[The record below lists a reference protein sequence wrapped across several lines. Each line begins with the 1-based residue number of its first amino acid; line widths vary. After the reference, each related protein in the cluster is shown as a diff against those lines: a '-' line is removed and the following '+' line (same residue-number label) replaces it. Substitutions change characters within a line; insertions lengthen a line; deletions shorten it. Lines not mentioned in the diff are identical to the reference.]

1 MSSKLGRRDFLK
13 IGALSACATAFRPIP
28 PELGRSPVG
37 LGRVTVSWIGHYSEP
52 SFQSRRLVYIARDE
66 LIPLL
71 ASERADDGPYHNPL
85 WYRTSG
91 GYVHSGCIQTV
102 QWNPQKPETSVREG
116 GALFEVSVPYCR
128 TYREPDTTSTPYY
141 RLYYESTSWVEEVVQ
156 GGIPWKGEISKEMIL
171 SIFWPD
177 NPVHDGAAI
186 IQGDQIKQVA
196 AILPLSRRDDLPS
209 YYGTRHRAALGL
221 TEATDALVIAVSEE
235 SGYVVIDKNSQLKT
249 VKQKRRL
256 GQILQEHMGVALK
269 KSRESRK
276 EKLVFIAAAIF
287 SVVFTTGVWL
297 SVSRGVDTLVTLQV
311 PLEYTKRDLA
321 MEIVKTSVNTV
332 NLDLE
337 GSGALIK
344 SIRPDQVQ
352 VRLDLSKS
360 KAGPNTFTISRKNI
374 SLPPGIVLKGVTPSV
389 VDVDLDVLIK
399 KELPVQIDWVGR
411 LPDHFILAEAN
422 LEPQTVEIIGGKR
435 MLEKMTTLYT
445 EKVPINNLEVEG
457 VITANVALNP
467 ASLKIAPGSEEKVTI
482 RYQTRLRNQ

>member
-1 MSSKLGRRDFLK
+1 MDNFIYLISSLRWQDIVDISLVSYILLRFY
-13 IGALSACATAFRPIP
+13 ALFRGTNAFRVLIGMTILWFF
-28 PELGRSPVG
+28 EQSAVSMG
-37 LGRVTVSWIGHYSEP
+37 LVV
-52 SFQSRRLVYIARDE
+52 
-66 LIPLL
+66 
-71 ASERADDGPYHNPL
+71 
-85 WYRTSG
+85 
-91 GYVHSGCIQTV
+91 
-102 QWNPQKPETSVREG
+102 
-116 GALFEVSVPYCR
+116 
-128 TYREPDTTSTPYY
+128 
-141 RLYYESTSWVEEVVQ
+141 TSWVVQGVVALGAFIIIVIFRNEIRNVLLARNLKSILWDFSSKTVITTIETIVQSVHEMAQHKCGALIVFPGKEDLEEVVQ

-221 TEATDALVIAVSEE
+221 AEATDALVIAVSEE
-235 SGYVVIDKNSQLKT
+235 RGDVVIAKDSQLKT

-269 KSRESRK
+269 KGRESRK
-276 EKLVFIAAAIF
+276 EKLAFIAAAIF

-311 PLEYTKRDLA
+311 ALEYTKRDLA

-332 NLDLE
+332 NLELE

-411 LPDHFILAEAN
+411 LPDHFILAEAI

-467 ASLKIAPGSEEKVTI
+467 ASLKIAPGSEEKITI
-482 RYQTRLRNQ
+482 RYLTRLRNQ

>member
-1 MSSKLGRRDFLK
+1 MDNFIYLISSLRWQDIVDISLVSYILLRFY
-13 IGALSACATAFRPIP
+13 ALFRGTNAFRVLIGMTILWFF
-28 PELGRSPVG
+28 EQSAVSMG
-37 LGRVTVSWIGHYSEP
+37 LVV
-52 SFQSRRLVYIARDE
+52 
-66 LIPLL
+66 
-71 ASERADDGPYHNPL
+71 
-85 WYRTSG
+85 
-91 GYVHSGCIQTV
+91 
-102 QWNPQKPETSVREG
+102 
-116 GALFEVSVPYCR
+116 
-128 TYREPDTTSTPYY
+128 
-141 RLYYESTSWVEEVVQ
+141 TSWVVQGVVALGAFIIIVIFRNEIRNVLLARNLKSILWDFSSKTVITTIETIVQSVHEMAQHKCGALIVFPGKEDLEEVVQ

-235 SGYVVIDKNSQLKT
+235 RGDVVIAKNSQLKT

-269 KSRESRK
+269 KGRESRK

-311 PLEYTKRDLA
+311 SLEYTKRDLA
-321 MEIVKTSVNTV
+321 MEIVETSVNTV

-360 KAGPNTFTISRKNI
+360 KSGPNTFTITRENI

-411 LPDHFILAEAN
+411 LPDHFILAKAT

-482 RYQTRLRNQ
+482 RYLTRLRNQ

>member
-1 MSSKLGRRDFLK
+1 MDNFLFLISSLRWQDIVD
-13 IGALSACATAFRPIP
+13 IGLVSYILLRFYVLFRGTNAFRVLIGI
-28 PELGRSPVG
+28 LILWFFQQVAVSMG
-37 LGRVTVSWIGHYSEP
+37 LVV
-52 SFQSRRLVYIARDE
+52 
-66 LIPLL
+66 
-71 ASERADDGPYHNPL
+71 
-85 WYRTSG
+85 
-91 GYVHSGCIQTV
+91 
-102 QWNPQKPETSVREG
+102 
-116 GALFEVSVPYCR
+116 
-128 TYREPDTTSTPYY
+128 
-141 RLYYESTSWVEEVVQ
+141 TSWVVQAVVAVGAIIIIVIFRNEIRNVLLARNLKSIFWDFSSKTVITAIETIIQSVHEMAQHKCGALIVFPGKEDLEEVVL
-156 GGIPWKGEISKEMIL
+156 GGIAWKGEISKEMIL

-177 NPVHDGAAI
+177 NPVHDGAAV

-221 TEATDALVIAVSEE
+221 AEATDALVIVVSEE
-235 SGYVVIDKNSQLKT
+235 RGDVVVARGSQLKI

-256 GQILQEHMGVALK
+256 GQILQEHLGVALK
-269 KSRESRK
+269 KGRESRK
-276 EKLVFIAAAIF
+276 EKLAFIAAALF
-287 SVVFTTGVWL
+287 SVVLTTGVWFIL
-297 SVSRGVDTLVTLQV
+297 SRGVDTLVTLPV

-332 NLDLE
+332 NLELE

-352 VRLDLSKS
+352 IRLDLSKS

-374 SLPPGIVLKGVTPSV
+374 SLPPGIVLKGVTPSE

-411 LPDHFILAEAN
+411 LPDHFILEEATV
-422 LEPQTVEIIGGKR
+422 EPQTVEIIGGKR
-435 MLEKMTTLYT
+435 MLEKMKTLYT

-457 VITANVALNP
+457 VITVNVALNP

-482 RYQTRLRNQ
+482 RYLTRLRNQ